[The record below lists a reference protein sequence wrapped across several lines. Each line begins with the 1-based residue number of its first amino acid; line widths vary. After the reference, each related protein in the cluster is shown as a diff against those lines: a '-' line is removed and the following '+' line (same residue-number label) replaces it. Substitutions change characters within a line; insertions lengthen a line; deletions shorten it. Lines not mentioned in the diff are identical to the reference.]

1 LNDTLLR
8 RVPLCT
14 LPTPLHK
21 IESLSRTLKTDIWIK
36 RDDLTGFALGGTK
49 ARKAEFLM
57 ADALEKTC
65 DIILTEGPIQS
76 NHTRVIAAAAQRYS
90 KECHLFL
97 SGQEPERP
105 TANLMLDVLADAK
118 IHVVTYEARSA
129 AMEEFAQEMRRL
141 GRRPYVIPVGGGNE
155 IGTQGDVSC
164 FEELEAQLQNLEQKP
179 TVLVLATS
187 NGGTHAGILVG
198 KVLTGSRVNVLGID
212 VGTHNVDVEESIC
225 ALANAVAKELNLSRE
240 FKRDDVNLN
249 SDYVGEGYDI
259 PTDESTRALKELWKH
274 DGILLDPTYTAK
286 GMAGLIDLAR
296 KGDWANERVIF
307 LHTGGT
313 PSVFSSTT
321 IS

>member
-1 LNDTLLR
+1 
-8 RVPLCT
+8 

-21 IESLSRTLKTDIWIK
+21 LEELSRTLKTDIWIK

-57 ADALEKTC
+57 ADALEKRC
-65 DIILTEGPIQS
+65 DVILTEGPIQS

-97 SGQEPERP
+97 SGQKPERP
-105 TANLMLDVLADAK
+105 TANLMLDLLADAK

-129 AMEEFAQEMRRL
+129 AMEAFAQEIRKL

-155 IGTQGDVSC
+155 IGAQGDVLC
-164 FEELEAQLQNLEQKP
+164 FDELETQLQDLEQKP

-198 KVLTGSRVNVLGID
+198 KALTGSTVNVLG
-212 VGTHNVDVEESIC
+212 VGVGSRDAHVEDSIC
-225 ALANAVAKELNLSRE
+225 ALANAVAKALNLSRQ
-240 FKRDDVNLN
+240 FKREDVNLN

-259 PTDESTRALKELWKH
+259 PTDESIRALKELWKR
-274 DGILLDPTYTAK
+274 DGVLLDPTYTAK
-286 GMAGLIDLAR
+286 AMAGLIDLAR
-296 KGDWANERVIF
+296 KGEWTNERVVF

-321 IS
+321 TL